1 MSCCGGRRAAFHPR
15 VVSATRSGNV
25 SYRPP
30 ETIEFEYTGH
40 GQLTVKG
47 PATGVTYRFE
57 THGYRLPV
65 HGADAASL
73 RNIPSLKPSR

>member
-1 MSCCGGRRAAFHPR
+1 MSCCGSRRATFHPQM
-15 VVSATRSGNV
+15 VSPTRSGNA

-30 ETIEFEYTGH
+30 TTIEFEYTGY

-47 PATGVTYRFE
+47 PATGVVYRFE
-57 THGYRLPV
+57 THGRRLSV

-73 RNIPSLKPSR
+73 RAIPSLKASR